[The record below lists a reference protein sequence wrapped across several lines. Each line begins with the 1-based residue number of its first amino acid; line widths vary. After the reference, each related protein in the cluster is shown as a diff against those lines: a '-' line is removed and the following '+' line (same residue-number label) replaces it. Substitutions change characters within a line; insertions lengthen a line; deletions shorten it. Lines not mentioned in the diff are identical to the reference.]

1 MSEVTD
7 DGPSGHQ
14 TGGEPL
20 GPLVRWLA
28 LAGGVILLMVA
39 VLVTAN
45 VGARGLLDTSID
57 GTFDLVK
64 IGAALC
70 VFLCLPICQAR
81 RGNIMVDTFTM
92 KLPASIMHSLDALWD
107 TVYGILM
114 GVIGLCML
122 NGAWGQYQSHVVT
135 NQLAVPLWPFNL
147 IAALLLIVLS
157 VICLATTLR
166 LLRSAR

>member
-1 MSEVTD
+1 MSDVSD
-7 DGPSGHQ
+7 A
-14 TGGEPL
+14 GGGAPAGREPL

-45 VGARGLLDTSID
+45 VSARGFFDTSID

-64 IGAALC
+64 IGSALC

-92 KLPASIMHSLDALWD
+92 KLPASIRHSLDALWD
-107 TVYGILM
+107 SVYGVLT
-114 GVIGLCML
+114 GVIGICML
-122 NGAWGQYQSHVVT
+122 NGAWGQYQSRMVT

-147 IAALLLIVLS
+147 IAALLLIVLA
-157 VICLATTLR
+157 VVCLATTLR
-166 LLRSAR
+166 LLRTAR

>member
-1 MSEVTD
+1 MTGMTD
-7 DGPSGHQ
+7 DGQSGHPA
-14 TGGEPL
+14 GREPL

-28 LAGGVILLMVA
+28 LAGGLILLMVA

-45 VGARGLLDTSID
+45 VSARGVLDTSID

-92 KLPASIMHSLDALWD
+92 KMPASMQRSLDALWD
-107 TVYGILM
+107 VVYGVLM
-114 GVIGLCML
+114 GAIGICML
-122 NGAWGQYQSHVVT
+122 NGSWGQYQSHVVT

-147 IAALLLIVLS
+147 IAALLLIVLA
-157 VICLATTLR
+157 VVCLATTLR
-166 LLRSAR
+166 LLRSIR

>member
-1 MSEVTD
+1 MADMSD
-7 DGPSGHQ
+7 A
-14 TGGEPL
+14 GGGAPAAHEPL

-28 LAGGVILLMVA
+28 LAGGLILLMVA

-45 VGARGLLDTSID
+45 VTARGLLDTSID

-64 IGAALC
+64 IGSALC

-92 KLPASIMHSLDALWD
+92 KLPASIRHSLDAVWD
-107 TVYGILM
+107 TVYGVLM

-122 NGAWGQYQSHVVT
+122 NGAWGQYQTRVVT
-135 NQLAVPLWPFNL
+135 NQLAIPLWPFNL
-147 IAALLLIVLS
+147 MAALLLIVLS
-157 VICLATTLR
+157 VVCLATTLR
-166 LLRSAR
+166 LLRTAR